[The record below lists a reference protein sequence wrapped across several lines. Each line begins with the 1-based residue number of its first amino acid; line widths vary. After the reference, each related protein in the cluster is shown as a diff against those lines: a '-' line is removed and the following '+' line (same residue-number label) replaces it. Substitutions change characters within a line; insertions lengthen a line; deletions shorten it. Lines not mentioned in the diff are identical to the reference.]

1 MERTYNTFVDNGL
14 FVLAYYLEKNID
26 EVTIEDILNSVDL
39 MEKEIKNT
47 LSCEKYSSMAFSSFQ
62 NSQYTQAK
70 KKVKEQFQLILS
82 NLGDEEYCSVCGKKH
97 IKGHEDL
104 KYKKA
109 LSRCLSP
116 TLSTNTFFNYSNN
129 LKQLNICPI
138 CIYLSMLS
146 FLNTR
151 PLIGLCLLMNS
162 DDDEFMYYITK
173 KIYEEREQN
182 IRLNAKKDKANK
194 EINVYKLKKEFIK
207 DIIFNENIYDG
218 YIEATIYLNTAQ
230 NESMQQ
236 ELLTKRDI
244 EFLRMLNKKSLLSQ
258 FDEKGLFFYILNGHL
273 RNDYLSCVFNKDGL
287 KVSMELFQLIEEEYN
302 KVGKN
307 IIELIKRICKKV
319 FESTETKE
327 IADLKMIQ
335 TQSDFEELLVKWR
348 GSIDNLMTL
357 EEFEMLTDYKNYR
370 RNKNR
375 MLIEFYEL
383 NNTLE
388 NN

>member
-1 MERTYNTFVDNGL
+1 
-14 FVLAYYLEKNID
+14 
-26 EVTIEDILNSVDL
+26 
-39 MEKEIKNT
+39 
-47 LSCEKYSSMAFSSFQ
+47 
-62 NSQYTQAK
+62 
-70 KKVKEQFQLILS
+70 
-82 NLGDEEYCSVCGKKH
+82 
-97 IKGHEDL
+97 
-104 KYKKA
+104 
-109 LSRCLSP
+109 
-116 TLSTNTFFNYSNN
+116 
-129 LKQLNICPI
+129 
-138 CIYLSMLS
+138 
-146 FLNTR
+146 
-151 PLIGLCLLMNS
+151 MNS

-173 KIYEEREQN
+173 EINEEREGN

-207 DIIFNENIYDG
+207 DIIFNENTYDG

-236 ELLTKRDI
+236 ELLTKRDM

>member
-218 YIEATIYLNTAQ
+218 YIEATIYLNTAH

>member
-236 ELLTKRDI
+236 ELLTKRDM

>member
-70 KKVKEQFQLILS
+70 KKVKEQFQLILN

-97 IKGHEDL
+97 IKSHEDL

-173 KIYEEREQN
+173 KIDEERKKN
-182 IRLNAKKDKANK
+182 IISNAKKDKANK

-236 ELLTKRDI
+236 ELLTKRDM

-348 GSIDNLMTL
+348 GNIDNLMTL

>member
-70 KKVKEQFQLILS
+70 KKVKEQFQLILN

-97 IKGHEDL
+97 IKSHEDL

-173 KIYEEREQN
+173 KINEEREGN

-207 DIIFNENIYDG
+207 DIIFNENTYDG

-236 ELLTKRDI
+236 ELLTKRDM

>member
-116 TLSTNTFFNYSNN
+116 TLSTNTFLNYSNN

-173 KIYEEREQN
+173 KIDEERKKN
-182 IRLNAKKDKANK
+182 IISNAKKDKANK

-207 DIIFNENIYDG
+207 DIIFNENTYDG

-236 ELLTKRDI
+236 ELLTKRDM

>member
-39 MEKEIKNT
+39 MEKEIKST

-70 KKVKEQFQLILS
+70 KKVKEQFQLILN

-97 IKGHEDL
+97 IKGYEDL

-173 KIYEEREQN
+173 EINEEREGN

-207 DIIFNENIYDG
+207 DIIFNENTYDG

-236 ELLTKRDI
+236 ELLTKRDM

-348 GSIDNLMTL
+348 GNIDNLMTL

>member
-97 IKGHEDL
+97 IKSHEDL

-173 KIYEEREQN
+173 KINEEREGN

-207 DIIFNENIYDG
+207 DIIFNENTYDG

-236 ELLTKRDI
+236 ELLTKRDM

-287 KVSMELFQLIEEEYN
+287 KVSMKLFQLIEEEYN

-348 GSIDNLMTL
+348 GNIDNLMTL

>member
-39 MEKEIKNT
+39 MEKEIKST

-70 KKVKEQFQLILS
+70 KKVKEQFQLILN

-97 IKGHEDL
+97 IKSHEDL

-173 KIYEEREQN
+173 KINEEREGN

-207 DIIFNENIYDG
+207 DIIFNENTYDG

-236 ELLTKRDI
+236 ELLTKRDM

-287 KVSMELFQLIEEEYN
+287 KVSMKLFQLIEEEYN

-348 GSIDNLMTL
+348 GNIDNLMTL

>member
-26 EVTIEDILNSVDL
+26 EVTIEDILNSVEL

-97 IKGHEDL
+97 IKSHEDL

-173 KIYEEREQN
+173 EIDEERKKN
-182 IRLNAKKDKANK
+182 IISNAKKDKANK

-236 ELLTKRDI
+236 ELLTKRDM

-348 GSIDNLMTL
+348 GNIDNLMTL

>member
-1 MERTYNTFVDNGL
+1 MERTYNIFVDNGL

-70 KKVKEQFQLILS
+70 KKVKEQFQLILN

-162 DDDEFMYYITK
+162 DDDEFMYCITK

-207 DIIFNENIYDG
+207 DIIFNENTYDG

-236 ELLTKRDI
+236 ELLTKRDM

>member
-173 KIYEEREQN
+173 KIDEERKKN
-182 IRLNAKKDKANK
+182 IISNAKKDKANK

-207 DIIFNENIYDG
+207 DIIFNENTYDG

-236 ELLTKRDI
+236 ELLTKRDM

>member
-70 KKVKEQFQLILS
+70 KKVKEQFQLILN

-97 IKGHEDL
+97 IKSHEDL

-173 KIYEEREQN
+173 KIDEERKKN
-182 IRLNAKKDKANK
+182 IISNAKKDKANK

-236 ELLTKRDI
+236 ELLTKRDM

>member
-39 MEKEIKNT
+39 MEKEIKST

-173 KIYEEREQN
+173 KIDEERERN

-236 ELLTKRDI
+236 ELLTKRDM
-244 EFLRMLNKKSLLSQ
+244 EFLRILNKKSLLSQ

-287 KVSMELFQLIEEEYN
+287 KVSMELFKLIEEEYN

-348 GSIDNLMTL
+348 GNIDNLMTL

>member
-97 IKGHEDL
+97 IKSHEDL

-173 KIYEEREQN
+173 KINEEREGN

-207 DIIFNENIYDG
+207 DIIFNENTYDG

-236 ELLTKRDI
+236 ELLTKRDM

>member
-1 MERTYNTFVDNGL
+1 
-14 FVLAYYLEKNID
+14 
-26 EVTIEDILNSVDL
+26 
-39 MEKEIKNT
+39 
-47 LSCEKYSSMAFSSFQ
+47 
-62 NSQYTQAK
+62 
-70 KKVKEQFQLILS
+70 
-82 NLGDEEYCSVCGKKH
+82 
-97 IKGHEDL
+97 
-104 KYKKA
+104 
-109 LSRCLSP
+109 
-116 TLSTNTFFNYSNN
+116 
-129 LKQLNICPI
+129 
-138 CIYLSMLS
+138 
-146 FLNTR
+146 
-151 PLIGLCLLMNS
+151 MNS

-173 KIYEEREQN
+173 KIDEERERN

-236 ELLTKRDI
+236 ELLTKRDM
-244 EFLRMLNKKSLLSQ
+244 EFLRILNKKSLLSQ

-287 KVSMELFQLIEEEYN
+287 KVSMELFKLIEEEYN

-348 GSIDNLMTL
+348 GNIDNLMTL